1 MHSAGPI
8 PVGQA
13 ASLSKSQPKGACVSA
28 TTTLQPTKRTSPDR
42 SLQLAKAAAQE
53 AEDNRGQNVVVLD
66 MRDQTSIFDYFV
78 IATGTS
84 NRQLRAM
91 SDAIDDVLQK
101 QFGHPRV
108 GLEGYEDSHWILLDY
123 GSIVIHMFDEKQRDY
138 YRIED
143 LWAGA
148 KPVEWK

>member
-1 MHSAGPI
+1 VAGTLTQ
-8 PVGQA
+8 PV
-13 ASLSKSQPKGACVSA
+13 V
-28 TTTLQPTKRTSPDR
+28 RTSPDR
-42 SLQLAKAAAQE
+42 SLQLAQAAARE
-53 AEDNRGQNVVVLD
+53 AQDNRGQNVVVLE
-66 MRDQTSIFDYFV
+66 MRDETAIFDYFV

-108 GLEGYEDSHWILLDY
+108 GREGYEDSHWILLDY
-123 GSIVIHMFDEKQRDY
+123 GSVVIHLFNETTRDY